1 MKSITV
7 LQTDSGNK
15 LLLVDQFLFEKNKM
29 EIIHYYITSR
39 DLFEN
44 VHERV
49 KNFLKHQ
56 ILCDS
61 KLLTFGG
68 FHILRKHIF

>member
-49 KNFLKHQ
+49 K
-56 ILCDS
+56 
-61 KLLTFGG
+61 KLFEASN
-68 FHILRKHIF
+68 IM

>member
-1 MKSITV
+1 MYLCFNYLLVKSITV

-15 LLLVDQFLFEKNKM
+15 LLLADQFYLKKKW
-29 EIIHYYITSR
+29 EIIHYYTYYITSR

-49 KNFLKHQ
+49 KK
-56 ILCDS
+56 
-61 KLLTFGG
+61 TF
-68 FHILRKHIF
+68 

>member
-1 MKSITV
+1 MFLTTCRKVKSITV

-49 KNFLKHQ
+49 K
-56 ILCDS
+56 
-61 KLLTFGG
+61 KLFEASN
-68 FHILRKHIF
+68 IM

>member
-15 LLLVDQFLFEKNKM
+15 LLLADDQFLFEKNKNKM
-29 EIIHYYITSR
+29 EIIHYHITSR

-49 KNFLKHQ
+49 K
-56 ILCDS
+56 
-61 KLLTFGG
+61 KLFEASN
-68 FHILRKHIF
+68 IM

>member
-15 LLLVDQFLFEKNKM
+15 LLLVDQFLFEENKM

-49 KNFLKHQ
+49 K
-56 ILCDS
+56 
-61 KLLTFGG
+61 KLFEASN
-68 FHILRKHIF
+68 IM

>member
-15 LLLVDQFLFEKNKM
+15 LLLADDQFLFEKNKM

-49 KNFLKHQ
+49 K
-56 ILCDS
+56 
-61 KLLTFGG
+61 KLFEASN
-68 FHILRKHIF
+68 IM